1 MKENQALNTVKNVFL
16 GVCTLFFIWPFYW
29 MLSGSFK
36 KLKVA
41 MQIPPE
47 WFPLQPTFRNYS
59 SLMVDYPTLKWLF
72 NSIFISSVCTILVLL
87 LSSLSAY
94 SIAKIRFSGS
104 KLIFAMMVGA
114 MTIPHTVLFIP
125 LFKLMNQL
133 HLVNTLWGALLP
145 MVGWPFGV
153 FLLKQFI
160 QTLPNEL
167 LESGKI
173 DGCNEWQLFSRII
186 IPLAKPGLAVLAIF
200 TFVNSW
206 NDYVWQLIILS
217 KKSVY
222 SLPLGVKV
230 ASQVSEFG
238 IDYGIALAGA
248 MVATVPILA
257 IFLYFQKY
265 FTKGITLGA
274 LKG

>member
-1 MKENQALNTVKNVFL
+1 MRKNRALNAVKNLFL
-16 GVCTLFFIWPFYW
+16 GVCTLFFLWPFYW
-29 MLSGSFK
+29 MLTGSFK
-36 KLKVA
+36 NLQVA

-47 WFPLQPTFRNYS
+47 WFPLQPTFNNYV
-59 SLMVDYPTLKWLF
+59 SLMVDYPTLQWLF
-72 NSIFISSVCTILVLL
+72 NSLFISVVCTALVLL
-87 LSSLSAY
+87 FSSLCAY
-94 SIAKIRFSGS
+94 SIAKIRFAGS
-104 KLIFAMMVGA
+104 NLIFGMMVAA

-160 QTLPNEL
+160 QTLPSEL
-167 LESGKI
+167 IESGKI

-186 IPLAKPGLAVLAIF
+186 IPLAKPGLGVLAIF

-217 KKSVY
+217 KKTMY
-222 SLPLGVKV
+222 TLPLGVKF
-230 ASQVSEFG
+230 ASQVSEYG

-248 MVATVPILA
+248 MVAAIPILA